1 MDTTQL
7 AQMVTWLDEQHRRDR
22 SEIARLQQRVES
34 QTNEIQEQARRIKAL
49 EAQLSVTQS
58 QLGRVEQFD
67 QSLQNLKNEVALLL
81 EKQSED
87 MNRAQRELERMR
99 MADREGFGRAI
110 SEIRQELQ
118 RLRSIEEE
126 LARRKAEE
134 RRLNEHVINLRQDFT
149 TLAKDVEDRT
159 ATLPYLIEQRKN
171 DNKRIAQVQQENVEL
186 FKRVEESAGKLQMLE
201 QKFQKLESMTRAL
214 PTMVEDM
221 KRAQEQFV
229 ESLKLADADRQ
240 RQMREWAETFEQY
253 EAQMEEQRKQYQE
266 FMGLYDEIR
275 RSLTAL
281 ERFQQAIRQEQDQ
294 AAELQRLTEERLR
307 REMASFQEDNEKR
320 WKKQLLEWDFRWNRQ
335 EKTNAD
341 ISDQLAEAKAKLELH
356 ANLLQF
362 FWREVETQGAA
373 QLTAAQQWL
382 DNLQKLAEQRE
393 RIFKEYEESRYPTAP

>member
-49 EAQLSVTQS
+49 EAQLSAAQM
-58 QLGRVEQFD
+58 QLTRVEQFD

-81 EKQSED
+81 EKQTED
-87 MNRAQRELERMR
+87 MNRAQRELERTR
-99 MADREGFGRAI
+99 MADRENFGRIIA
-110 SEIRQELQ
+110 EIRKDLE
-118 RLRSIEEE
+118 RLRSVEEE
-126 LARRKAEE
+126 LAVRKSED
-134 RRLNEHVINLRQDFT
+134 RRLNEGMINLRQDFT
-149 TLAKDVEDRT
+149 TLAKEVEDRT

-186 FKRVEESAGKLQMLE
+186 FKRVEEAASKLQMLE
-201 QKFQKLESMTRAL
+201 QKFQKLESVARSL
-214 PTMVEDM
+214 PVMVDDL

-253 EAQMEEQRKQYQE
+253 EAEMTAQRKQYQE
-266 FMGLYDEIR
+266 FLNAYEELQRAM
-275 RSLTAL
+275 TAL
-281 ERFQQAIRQEQDQ
+281 ERFQQGIRQEQNQ
-294 AAELQRLTEERLR
+294 MAELQRLTEERLR

-341 ISDQLAEAKAKLELH
+341 MGEQLSEARAKLDLH
-356 ANLLQF
+356 SKLLQF

-373 QLTAAQQWL
+373 QLAAAQHWL
-382 DNLQKLAEQRE
+382 DEVQKLAEQRE
-393 RIFKEYEESRYPTAP
+393 RLFKEYEESRYPTA